1 VAIPMV
7 TGAEE
12 SRIPARIADVNI
24 EDLDLTVRAYNC
36 LKRAGITKVGEIL
49 EKLERSEDE
58 ILSIRNFGQKS
69 MDELKEKL
77 SAKGYWPLPT
87 E

>member
-1 VAIPMV
+1 M
-7 TGAEE
+7 
-12 SRIPARIADVNI
+12 
-24 EDLDLTVRAYNC
+24 
-36 LKRAGITKVGEIL
+36 KKAGITKVGEIL

-69 MDELKEKL
+69 LDELKEKL
-77 SAKGYWPLPT
+77 AAKGYWPLPV